1 MNPLR
6 FRPKLKADP
15 RERAIWGD
23 LMAMG
28 MVFPIAIVL
37 GFFGGRWI
45 GGWFGH
51 PVPGQWIGLIYG
63 IATGFW
69 ELYKVTQ
76 KLNRLDQQNPPPP
89 EEPEDKRDERH

>member
-1 MNPLR
+1 MLL
-6 FRPKLKADP
+6 RPKPKDAKP
-15 RERAIWGD
+15 GERAIWGD
-23 LMAMG
+23 LISMG

-51 PVPGQWIGLIYG
+51 PAVGQWIGLAYG

-76 KLNRLDQQNPPPP
+76 KLDRMDRQNQDPPVDP
-89 EEPEDKRDERH
+89 KDES

>member
-1 MNPLR
+1 ML
-6 FRPKLKADP
+6 FRPKLKDAEP
-15 RERAIWGD
+15 GERAIWGD
-23 LMAMG
+23 LISMG

-45 GGWFGH
+45 GGWLGY
-51 PVPGQWIGLIYG
+51 PKAGQWIGLAYG

-76 KLNRLDQQNPPPP
+76 KLDRLDQQNQKKQNPP
-89 EEPEDKRDERH
+89 EDPKDKS